1 MITMSL
7 ARRRRRIRNLANL
20 GFLPFGFAMAMLESN
35 DARLAVA
42 ALAVV
47 YAVAVNFWLLRA
59 NRCPG
64 CGSLLSTRDLRLRGA
79 KITVPWFFRSTCRRC
94 GWSES
99 SAQGAASTTDSDE
112 RSVL

>member
-1 MITMSL
+1 MSL

-20 GFLPFGFAMAMLESN
+20 GFLPFAFAMALLESN
-35 DARLAVA
+35 DARLVAA
-42 ALAVV
+42 ALAIV

-64 CGSLLSTRDLRLRGA
+64 CGFLLSTRDLRLRGA
-79 KITVPWFFRSTCRRC
+79 KITVPWFFRPTCSRC

-99 SAQGAASTTDSDE
+99 SPEDVGSATDAQEHSA
-112 RSVL
+112 R